1 MKTNKFLLIALAAAG
16 LMTACSNNEEV
27 KTNQGNA
34 VSFRLQGGMPEAK
47 TTATQLANVDAFVV
61 YGNDD
66 VTLDLFENGATVALQ
81 VGGGFSYAPT
91 RYYDDAAAV
100 AAFAA
105 YSPASANFS
114 AVSASDV
121 LGSPSTFDFKVVA
134 PTADGNT
141 SQIDLLFATAN
152 VPSPSAAPVPL
163 AFTHALSRVFVAAK
177 NTTAD
182 PVTIKKLTLK
192 EMISEGTIS
201 VPAGAA
207 SWNWTYP
214 STPVRDDY
222 EYVLAPSG
230 VIVPGQTTTNY
241 VLVTSMEQGMM
252 ILPQTLDASCVLEV
266 EYEFANLAPQTKQ
279 FNIAGNTSSVAA
291 FAINS
296 QYSINIEF
304 TGTAVSFNI
313 TVAGFGT
320 PITDVL
326 IP

>member
-1 MKTNKFLLIALAAAG
+1 
-16 LMTACSNNEEV
+16 
-27 KTNQGNA
+27 
-34 VSFRLQGGMPEAK
+34 MPEAK

-152 VPSPSAAPVPL
+152 VLSPSAAPVQL

-192 EMISEGTIS
+192 KMISEGTIS

-214 STPVRDDY
+214 SIPVRDDY
-222 EYVLAPSG
+222 EYVLAPTG
-230 VIVPGQTTTNY
+230 VVVPGSTALHT
-241 VLVTSMEQGMM
+241 LVTSMEQGMM

-266 EYEFANLAPQTKQ
+266 EYEFANLATQTKQ
-279 FNIAGNTSSVAA
+279 FNIAGNTSSVTE

-304 TGTAVSFNI
+304 TGTAVSFSI
-313 TVAGFGT
+313 IVTDFGT
-320 PITDVL
+320 PITDVI
-326 IP
+326 IPVI

>member
-34 VSFRLQGGMPEAK
+34 VSFRLQGSMPEAK
-47 TTATQLANVDAFVV
+47 TTATKTVNVDAFVV
-61 YGNDD
+61 YGSDN
-66 VTLDLFENGATVALQ
+66 TAPLLFDGVTVARQ

-121 LGSPSTFDFKVVA
+121 LGSPSTFANFVVVA

-152 VPSPSAAPVPL
+152 VLSPSAAPVPL

-192 EMISEGTIS
+192 KMISEGTIS

-214 STPVRDDY
+214 SIPVRDDY
-222 EYVLAPSG
+222 EYVLAPTG
-230 VIVPGQTTTNY
+230 VVVPGSTALHT
-241 VLVTSMEQGMM
+241 LVTSMEQGMM